1 MIEKFE
7 ILPRPDAFNAN
18 KRYYSSEVL
27 AKAMVEYNELV
38 REGKAIVI
46 IGPPTEENSLVVDLT
61 KSVGEIVD
69 IELNDSI
76 YEATIKFDR
85 PTKDIAKLLEDKKSW
100 VVGLNQLAR
109 INENFE
115 VSDVKIISAS
125 ILPDPRLQIDPME
138 DLQYFVDKFK
148 ERPSDHRLRNQ
159 IVTLIDAI
167 YTKEKIKSELKN
179 DNEKDW
185 TQENT

>member
-7 ILPRPDAFNAN
+7 LLPRPDTFNVN
-18 KRYYSSEVL
+18 KRYYTKQAIENSIEDY
-27 AKAMVEYNELV
+27 KE
-38 REGKAIVI
+38 RIRDGKALVMM
-46 IGPPTEENSLVVDLT
+46 GPPSDENKFSVDL
-61 KSVGEIVD
+61 SNAVGEIVD
-69 IELNDSI
+69 IELNDSS

-85 PTKDIAKLLEDKKSW
+85 PTKDIAKILEDKKSW

-148 ERPSDHRLRNQ
+148 ERPSDHRLRTQ

-167 YTKEKIKSELKN
+167 YTKEKIKRELENGK
-179 DNEKDW
+179 EKD
-185 TQENT
+185 

>member
-7 ILPRPDAFNAN
+7 LLPRPDAFNVN
-18 KRYYSSEVL
+18 KIYYTKESIEN
-27 AKAMVEYNELV
+27 AIEDYKE
-38 REGKAIVI
+38 RIRDGKALVMM
-46 IGPPTEENSLVVDLT
+46 GPPSDENKFSVDLT

-69 IELNDSI
+69 IKLNDSR
-76 YEATIKFDR
+76 YEVTIKFDR

-100 VVGLNQLAR
+100 VVGLNQLAT

-115 VSDVKIISAS
+115 VSDLKIISAS
-125 ILPDPRLQIDPME
+125 ILYDPRLQIDPME

-159 IVTLIDAI
+159 IVTLVDVI
-167 YTKEKIKSELKN
+167 YAKEKIKSELENGK
-179 DNEKDW
+179 EKD
-185 TQENT
+185 